1 MASPSPAGRPKRSS
15 CRWATTT
22 SWSAKATSSP
32 TAIRSRT
39 SARSRSASATCRRNR
54 CRSCR
59 CSRAR
64 GFNVCKRHL
73 AVRQVLLCLSG
84 QHCLEFPMH
93 EHPIAGRAALA
104 YQNEKFLN
112 TPDARTLRMLAE
124 YIEPQSRLRHQNV
137 QDTIVFFGSARI
149 PSGEA
154 ASSALALADEQARPA
169 AERALELSRYYEDAR
184 ELAHR
189 LTSWSQTLPSR
200 RRRFVITSGGGPGI
214 MQAANL
220 GAHEAGG
227 PTVGFNIRLPF
238 EQVPNPYITP
248 ELNFEFHYFF
258 MRKFWF
264 AYLAKALV
272 AFPGGFGTLDE
283 VMEIL
288 TLVQTQKLSKK
299 IVIVLYGRSY
309 WEQIVNFKAL
319 ADWGTISPR
328 DLDLFHFA
336 NSPQEAFEHLR
347 GHMELHYLEQHNH
360 REKEPEIAKT
370 RP

>member
-1 MASPSPAGRPKRSS
+1 
-15 CRWATTT
+15 
-22 SWSAKATSSP
+22 
-32 TAIRSRT
+32 
-39 SARSRSASATCRRNR
+39 
-54 CRSCR
+54 
-59 CSRAR
+59 
-64 GFNVCKRHL
+64 
-73 AVRQVLLCLSG
+73 
-84 QHCLEFPMH
+84 MH

-319 ADWGTISPR
+319 ADWGTISP
-328 DLDLFHFA
+328 LDLNLFYFA
-336 NSPQEAFEHLR
+336 DTPQEAFDL
-347 GHMELHYLEQHNH
+347 LTTQLDQIYLNPAAPAE
-360 REKEPEIAKT
+360 EETPAIAKT
-370 RP
+370 RI